1 MNQQFHKA
9 LEGAIKS
16 KVAAEKAIAAYDL
29 GRKPLLKTLKEC
41 KLRHA
46 KLETC
51 VFTGEWQPELF
62 EEETLPTEYADGPPD
77 EPPPPRGE
85 SDYFGRRQRATKP
98 KRERADAKVKSP
110 APANG
115 FTVFETTPD
124 GRADDMLRQRLEQ
137 IEREEIERDEIAA
150 DEVGRCMPV
159 DKTPGWGA
167 GWSDID
173 FDKALRDALDQ
184 KGAAKDWAK
193 LTKAGATDMQ
203 IESILMCIWP
213 RSIKHV
219 GSEPGIRE
227 WGYTVQTDN
236 ALPPRFWM
244 GALAGPTQEPDLEG
258 PALIRRIREMF
269 RIPAAAPDRATM
281 SENGR
286 AEFDRSQP
294 LETWTSDDLNE
305 AIDYAVHSTDPS
317 ARTAWSR
324 MIHDGATNAEIL
336 SQLEGQWPSHGK
348 RFIGKDETKKSFGFT
363 ISCAGGTPCLW
374 MGAFRGIGHKAA
386 IHGEELVRRI
396 RDVIEIPTP
405 SQAAKAAKQT
415 FEHPVTGVT
424 RCAVYR
430 PDDGWDAAS
439 VANAAEDLGVPI
451 GRLVECRPCGAIR
464 EHGDDQGCPYCGS
477 TISGPPR
484 GYYGNESITANEPKK
499 KGRGKANA
507 SATK

>member
-9 LEGAIKS
+9 LEEAIKI
-16 KVAAEKAIAAYDL
+16 KVAAEKALAAYDL
-29 GRKPLLKTLKEC
+29 GRKPLVKTLKDAR
-41 KLRHA
+41 LRHA

-51 VFTGEWQPELF
+51 VFTGEWTPELAF
-62 EEETLPTEYADGPPD
+62 DDESTDVDVPRAET
-77 EPPPPRGE
+77 PPPPRGE

-150 DEVGRCMPV
+150 DEIDRCMPN
-159 DKTPGWGA
+159 DKPI
-167 GWSDID
+167 SDWDAIE
-173 FDKALRDALDQ
+173 FDIALRDALDQ

-203 IESILMCIWP
+203 IESVLMCIWP
-213 RSIKHV
+213 RRFRHV
-219 GSEPGIRE
+219 QPEPGIRE
-227 WGYTVQTDN
+227 WGYTTQTDN
-236 ALPPRFWM
+236 DLPPRFWM
-244 GALAGPTQEPDLEG
+244 GERTSTTQEPDLKG
-258 PALIRRIREMF
+258 PALIQRIREMF

-305 AIDYAVHSTDPS
+305 AINYAVYMTEMAERP
-317 ARTAWSR
+317 AWSR
-324 MIHDGATNAEIL
+324 MVHDGATNADIL

-374 MGAFRGIGHKAA
+374 MGAFRGIGHKATL
-386 IHGEELVRRI
+386 HGERLVRRI
-396 RDVIEIPTP
+396 REVVVIPTP

-451 GRLVECRPCGAIR
+451 GRLIECRPCGAIR
-464 EHGDDQGCPYCGS
+464 EHGDDQACPYCGS
-477 TISGPPR
+477 NISGPPR
-484 GYYGNESITANEPKK
+484 GYYGTESITANEPKK